1 MTDQTRL
8 SNFSLEGDEVALP
21 KGAWA
26 QSHRLNVRWR
36 GKDLTALSQ
45 GAFRAYLFPV
55 YTPAGFA
62 VTSESP
68 LDHPHHNS
76 LWIGAD
82 HVNCYL
88 PFAGGAFEEANYNFY
103 VNDIFQGRAPGRIL
117 GVGVEAEEIAD
128 DHLRLVQTLHW
139 QGPIEWGA
147 PERRTLAVETRTI
160 DIRPGEVANL
170 FDVRSQLRAAEWD
183 LRIGPTRHA
192 YFGLRLTEALRV
204 TNGATMVDAEGR
216 AGGGAIS
223 GEVSDWV
230 DCSGT
235 VAAGRQAGGALFPYP
250 SAQGFPWF
258 VADWG
263 TLTVNP
269 LASKGYALKRG
280 DVLDFAVRF
289 VVHDGDAEEA
299 DVAGMWGAFVGGE
312 FGVGLSLGK
321 VGTLKRGAGFLCE
334 GCLKGFSGFL
344 GDFQDGR
351 RSVDGWS
358 DPAVER
364 ADCLNWSRYPGTS
377 PVICWTGKRRLA
389 VGKADLH

>member
-88 PFAGGAFEEANYNFY
+88 PFASGAFEEANYNFY

-117 GVGVEAEEIAD
+117 GVEVEADEIAD

-170 FDVRSQLRAAEWD
+170 FDVRSQLRAGEWD

-216 AGGGAIS
+216 VGRRRDQRRGFGLGGLFGH
-223 GEVSDWV
+223 G
-230 DCSGT
+230 CG
-235 VAAGRQAGGALFPYP
+235 GQAGGRGAV
-250 SAQGFPWF
+250 SVSERAG
-258 VADWG
+258 V
-263 TLTVNP
+263 P
-269 LASKGYALKRG
+269 LVRG
-280 DVLDFAVRF
+280 GL
-289 VVHDGDAEEA
+289 GDADGQSAGEQGICVEA
-299 DVAGMWGAFVGGE
+299 GGCFGFCGAFCC
-312 FGVGLSLGK
+312 
-321 VGTLKRGAGFLCE
+321 A
-334 GCLKGFSGFL
+334 
-344 GDFQDGR
+344 
-351 RSVDGWS
+351 
-358 DPAVER
+358 
-364 ADCLNWSRYPGTS
+364 
-377 PVICWTGKRRLA
+377 
-389 VGKADLH
+389 

>member
-1 MTDQTRL
+1 MGRGSYCGTGGLCSEVCGDGGSGLQLLLREEHGKSARKSGAGGITMDDQSQL
-8 SNFSLEGDEVALP
+8 DNFSLEGDQVALP

-36 GKDLTALSQ
+36 GRDLTALSQ

-117 GVGVEAEEIAD
+117 GVEVEADEIAD
-128 DHLRLVQTLHW
+128 DHLLLVQTLHW

-204 TNGATMVDAEGR
+204 TNGATMVDAEGARGGRRDQWGGFGLGGLFGHGCGGQAGRRGAVSVSER
-216 AGGGAIS
+216 AGVSLVCGG
-223 GEVSDWV
+223 
-230 DCSGT
+230 
-235 VAAGRQAGGALFPYP
+235 L
-250 SAQGFPWF
+250 
-258 VADWG
+258 
-263 TLTVNP
+263 
-269 LASKGYALKRG
+269 
-280 DVLDFAVRF
+280 
-289 VVHDGDAEEA
+289 GDA
-299 DVAGMWGAFVGGE
+299 
-312 FGVGLSLGK
+312 
-321 VGTLKRGAGFLCE
+321 
-334 GCLKGFSGFL
+334 
-344 GDFQDGR
+344 DG
-351 RSVDGWS
+351 
-358 DPAVER
+358 
-364 ADCLNWSRYPGTS
+364 
-377 PVICWTGKRRLA
+377 
-389 VGKADLH
+389 

>member
-1 MTDQTRL
+1 MTDKSRL
-8 SNFSLEGDEVALP
+8 HNFSLEGDEVALP

-117 GVGVEAEEIAD
+117 GVGVEADEIAD
-128 DHLRLVQTLHW
+128 DHLRLVQRLHW

-170 FDVRSQLRAAEWD
+170 FDIRSQVRAAEWD

-216 AGGGAIS
+216 VGGGAIS

-230 DCSGT
+230 DCFGH
-235 VAAGRQAGGALFPYP
+235 GCGGQAGGRGAVSVSERAGVPVVRGGL
-250 SAQGFPWF
+250 
-258 VADWG
+258 
-263 TLTVNP
+263 
-269 LASKGYALKRG
+269 G
-280 DVLDFAVRF
+280 DV
-289 VVHDGDAEEA
+289 DGQSVGEQGICVEA
-299 DVAGMWGAFVGGE
+299 GGC
-312 FGVGLSLGK
+312 S
-321 VGTLKRGAGFLCE
+321 
-334 GCLKGFSGFL
+334 
-344 GDFQDGR
+344 
-351 RSVDGWS
+351 
-358 DPAVER
+358 
-364 ADCLNWSRYPGTS
+364 
-377 PVICWTGKRRLA
+377 
-389 VGKADLH
+389 

>member
-1 MTDQTRL
+1 MD
-8 SNFSLEGDEVALP
+8 NFSLEGDQVALP

-76 LWIGAD
+76 LWIGVD
-82 HVNCYL
+82 HFNCYL
-88 PFAGGAFEEANYNFY
+88 PYSSGALEEANYNFY

-117 GVGVEAEEIAD
+117 GVDVEAEEIAD

-183 LRIGPTRHA
+183 LHIGPTRHA
-192 YFGLRLTEALRV
+192 YFGLRMTEPLRV

-216 AGGGAIS
+216 VGRQRDQRRSVGLGGLFGH
-223 GEVSDWV
+223 G
-230 DCSGT
+230 CG
-235 VAAGRQAGGALFPYP
+235 GQAGGR
-250 SAQGFPWF
+250 
-258 VADWG
+258 G
-263 TLTVNP
+263 TVSVSE
-269 LASKGYALKRG
+269 LAGVSLVRG
-280 DVLDFAVRF
+280 
-289 VVHDGDAEEA
+289 G
-299 DVAGMWGAFVGGE
+299 
-312 FGVGLSLGK
+312 
-321 VGTLKRGAGFLCE
+321 
-334 GCLKGFSGFL
+334 L
-344 GDFQDGR
+344 GDDDGE
-351 RSVDGWS
+351 SDG
-358 DPAVER
+358 E
-364 ADCLNWSRYPGTS
+364 
-377 PVICWTGKRRLA
+377 
-389 VGKADLH
+389 

>member
-36 GKDLTALSQ
+36 GRDLTALSQ

-117 GVGVEAEEIAD
+117 GVEVEADEIAD

-170 FDVRSQLRAAEWD
+170 CSTSVRS
-183 LRIGPTRHA
+183 
-192 YFGLRLTEALRV
+192 
-204 TNGATMVDAEGR
+204 
-216 AGGGAIS
+216 
-223 GEVSDWV
+223 
-230 DCSGT
+230 C
-235 VAAGRQAGGALFPYP
+235 
-250 SAQGFPWF
+250 
-258 VADWG
+258 
-263 TLTVNP
+263 
-269 LASKGYALKRG
+269 
-280 DVLDFAVRF
+280 
-289 VVHDGDAEEA
+289 
-299 DVAGMWGAFVGGE
+299 
-312 FGVGLSLGK
+312 
-321 VGTLKRGAGFLCE
+321 
-334 GCLKGFSGFL
+334 
-344 GDFQDGR
+344 GR
-351 RSVDGWS
+351 RSG
-358 DPAVER
+358 
-364 ADCLNWSRYPGTS
+364 
-377 PVICWTGKRRLA
+377 ICGSGRRGMPIL
-389 VGKADLH
+389 GCG